1 LASTAAAAGTLSVT
15 PLTVD
20 LVPPA
25 SGTITLTASGGPVAW
40 SVSEPP
46 GLEKKVVVSPMSGT
60 LAAGGSATLTVTL
73 VGKGKPTVHLVFS
86 PGGTE
91 VVVNVQ

>member
-1 LASTAAAAGTLSVT
+1 MT
-15 PLTVD
+15 PQTVD

-25 SGTITLTASGGPVAW
+25 SGAITLTASGGPVTW

-46 GLEKKVVVSPMSGT
+46 GLEKKVVVSPMAGT
-60 LAAGGSATLTVTL
+60 LGAGGTATVTVTL

-86 PGGTE
+86 PGSTE
-91 VVVNVQ
+91 VVVDIQ